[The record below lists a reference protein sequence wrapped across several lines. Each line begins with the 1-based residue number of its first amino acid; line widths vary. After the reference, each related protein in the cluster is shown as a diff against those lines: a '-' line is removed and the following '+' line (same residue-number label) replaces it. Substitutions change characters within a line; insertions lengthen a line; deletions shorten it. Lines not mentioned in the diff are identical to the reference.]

1 MSDLVLVRP
10 THAAV
15 PALLEDDFEAA
26 RDFIAA
32 AKAAATRRAYQ
43 SDFRIFTAYCEAR
56 GAKSLPA
63 AVDTVVAFL
72 SAEATG
78 GAKPSTLGRRVAA
91 IRFAHKTAGMEPP
104 TNGEA
109 VKAVMSGIR
118 RTMGAS
124 KAQKAPATDDRVR
137 AMLDCCPDTLRGKRD
152 RALLALGFA
161 GAFRRSELVALMVED
176 LAEAPDGFRVT
187 VRYSKTDQEGQG
199 QLIAIPRGASIRP
212 VEAVQAWLEAAGI
225 ASGPV
230 FRSVGKG
237 GAVST
242 APLSAGSVADIVKA
256 YAALVGLDPAIFG
269 GHSLRSGFLTSSAEA
284 GASVFKMMEVSRHK
298 SVDTLRSYVR
308 RADLFKDHAG
318 AKFL

>member
-1 MSDLVLVRP
+1 MTQLVPVP
-10 THAAV
+10 PAPV
-15 PALLEDDFEAA
+15 PALLQTDLGAA

-32 AKAAATRRAYQ
+32 AKAEATRRAYQ
-43 SDFRIFTAYCEAR
+43 SDFRIFVAYCAAR
-56 GAKSLPA
+56 GVAALPA
-63 AVDTVVAFL
+63 SVDTVVAFL

-91 IRFAHKTAGMEPP
+91 IRFAHKAAGLEPP

-137 AMLDCCPDTLRGKRD
+137 AMLDRCPDTLRGKRD

-161 GAFRRSELVALMVED
+161 GAFRRSELVALTMDD

-187 VRYSKTDQEGQG
+187 IRQSKTDQEGAG
-199 QLIAIPRGASIRP
+199 QVIAIPRGASIRP
-212 VEAVQAWLEAAGI
+212 VEAVQTWLEAAGI
-225 ASGPV
+225 TSGPV

-237 GAVST
+237 GAISA
-242 APLSAGSVADIVKA
+242 APLSAGSVADIVKE
-256 YAALVGLDPAIFG
+256 YAAQAGLDAATFA
-269 GHSLRSGFLTSSAEA
+269 GHSLRAGFLTSSAEA

-298 SVDTLRSYVR
+298 SVDTLRGYVR
-308 RADLFKDHAG
+308 RADMFKDHAG